1 MRCPLLMFALLAGS
15 AESPAAADSVAEF
28 SLVGPAETAVA
39 WGSTV
44 EFSVRVSHNERLAA
58 CAYRFGITGTASGLL
73 TDRVV
78 HSPLAY
84 LGTNGAA
91 PLASGLPAALPPGAE
106 LQEVFLNLD
115 SADPPGN
122 PLDGLAPGANVTL
135 ATYALRVF
143 GAGSLT
149 LTLQAPQAAETQSAA
164 DGALFAGVSVAPL
177 AMDMTLTVFG
187 GPDLNVD
194 DHVDL
199 RDFLELQK
207 CLGQAPNGACASA
220 DVDADGDIDLTDFVV
235 VQGCLGG
242 PVAGPA
248 CAGVR
253 GSSE

>member
-1 MRCPLLMFALLAGS
+1 MFVLLAGS
-15 AESPAAADSVAEF
+15 AGSRAFADTVAEF
-28 SLVGPAETAVA
+28 SLAGPAETAVA

-58 CAYRFGITGTASGLL
+58 CAYRFGITGTAAGLL
-73 TDRVV
+73 TDRGV
-78 HSPLAY
+78 HPSLAY

-91 PLASGLPAALPPGAE
+91 PLATGLPVALPPGSE
-106 LQEVFLNLD
+106 LREVFLNLN

-164 DGALFAGVSVAPL
+164 DGTLFAGVSVVPL
-177 AMDMTLTVFG
+177 ATGMTLTVFG
-187 GPDLNVD
+187 GPDLNAD

-207 CLGQAPNGACASA
+207 CLGQAPNGACVSA
-220 DVDADGDIDLTDFVV
+220 DVDGDGEIDLADFVV
-235 VQGCLGG
+235 VQDCLGG
-242 PVAGPA
+242 PVSGPA
-248 CAGVR
+248 CGGVR